1 MQAMDPKKDP
11 SFLSN
16 LITKNNILE
25 HLTIKEIQKSS
36 VALRG
41 IVRKTPMIE
50 ASWLS
55 DVIQGKAYLK
65 LENMQITGSFKTRG
79 SYIKLSSLTDEEKA
93 RGVITM
99 SAGNHAQGVAYH
111 AQKMGISA
119 VVVMPEDTSIAK
131 VEKTRHYGASVILHG
146 TNMTECRDFVMQLI
160 KKHHYVMVHPF
171 DDPQVI
177 CGQGTVALEMLEDVP
192 DLDALLIPI
201 GGGGLAAG
209 MCIAAKAINPKIHII
224 GVQSAFCPSV
234 ARLLFP
240 NTISNHQSK
249 HTIAEGIA
257 IKFPGE
263 LNLAILREHLDDF
276 LVVDESY
283 IEEAIEALMMQSKTV
298 SEGAGAAAVAAL
310 LYGHQ
315 LFKGKKVGAIV
326 CGGNVDPRVLSN
338 ILLKG
343 MVQHGK
349 LVRFKIE
356 INDAP
361 GILGRLTQIIGKVGG
376 NIFEISHQ
384 RVFEHVAVK
393 MAFIHAVIET
403 RDATHAEEIRK
414 ALVAGGFEAQI
425 IES

>member
-1 MQAMDPKKDP
+1 MPQKQDPLLHAD
-11 SFLSN
+11 

-25 HLTIKEIQKSS
+25 HLRLKEIQK
-36 VALRG
+36 AAAKLQG
-41 IVRKTPMIE
+41 IVRKTPVIE
-50 ASWLS
+50 APWMS
-55 DVIQGKAYLK
+55 DAIQGKAYLK
-65 LENMQITGSFKTRG
+65 LENMQITGSFKARG
-79 SYIKLSSLTDEEKA
+79 AYIKLSSLTDEEKA

-111 AQKMGISA
+111 AKKMGISA

-131 VEKTRHYGASVILHG
+131 IEKTRQYGASVILHG

-171 DDPQVI
+171 DDPHVI
-177 CGQGTVALEMLEDVP
+177 CGQGTVALEMLEDIP
-192 DLDALLIPI
+192 DLDVLLIPV

-209 MCIAAKAINPKIHII
+209 MCIAAKAINPKIHIV
-224 GVQSAFCPSV
+224 GVQSAYCSAV
-234 ARLLFP
+234 AQLLFP
-240 NTISNHQSK
+240 NTVPSHQPK

-263 LNLAILREHLDDF
+263 LSLAILREHLDDF

-283 IEEAIEALMMQSKTV
+283 IEEAIEALMMQSKVV
-298 SEGAGAAAVAAL
+298 SEGAGAAGVAAL
-310 LYGHQ
+310 LYGSQ
-315 LFKGKKVGAIV
+315 LFKGKTVGAIV
-326 CGGNVDPRVLSN
+326 CGGNVDPRILSN

-349 LVRFKIE
+349 LIRFKIE

-361 GILGRLTQIIGKVGG
+361 GILGHLTQIIGKAGG

-414 ALVAGGFEAQI
+414 ALIAGGFEAQI
-425 IES
+425 IEG

>member
-1 MQAMDPKKDP
+1 MQAMPQKQAP
-11 SFLSN
+11 LSFPN
-16 LITKNNILE
+16 LITKDNILE
-25 HLTIKEIQKSS
+25 NLTIKEIQKAST
-36 VALRG
+36 VLQG

-50 ASWLS
+50 APWLS
-55 DVIQGKAYLK
+55 DAIQGRVHLK

-79 SYIKLSSLTDEEKA
+79 AYIKLSSLTDEEKA

-111 AQKMGISA
+111 AKKMGISA
-119 VVVMPEDTSIAK
+119 VIVMPENTSITK
-131 VEKTRHYGASVILHG
+131 VEKTRQYGASVILHG

-160 KKHHYVMVHPF
+160 KKHHYVLVHPF
-171 DDPQVI
+171 DDPHVI
-177 CGQGTVALEMLEDVP
+177 CGQGTVAIEMLEEVP
-192 DLDALLIPI
+192 DLDVLLIPI

-209 MCIAAKAINPKIHII
+209 MCIAAKAINPSIHIVGI
-224 GVQSAFCPSV
+224 QSSYCPSV
-234 ARLLFP
+234 AKLLFP
-240 NTISNHQSK
+240 NTVPNHQTK

-263 LNLAILREHLDDF
+263 LSLAALREHLDDF
-276 LVVDESY
+276 LVVGESY
-283 IEEAIEALMMQSKTV
+283 IEEAIEALMIQSKTV
-298 SEGAGAAAVAAL
+298 SEGAGAAGVAAIL
-310 LYGHQ
+310 NGIQ

-326 CGGNVDPRVLSN
+326 CGGNVDPRILSN

-349 LVRFKIE
+349 LIRFKIE
-356 INDAP
+356 INDVP
-361 GILGRLTQIIGKVGG
+361 GILGRLTQIIGKAGG

-414 ALVAGGFEAQI
+414 ALIAGGFQAQI
-425 IES
+425 VEG